1 MSERDVSSFWDHL
14 EVLRK
19 VLFRCL
25 IAWAIGATVAFCFKS
40 ILFNLLFAPSRADFI
55 SYRGLAWLCEKT
67 GWQSLCP
74 GSFEASFINT
84 ELAAQFMTHIKVA
97 LWAGLV
103 VVSPY
108 LIVQLYGFVAPALY
122 DNEKRHAAPILIWG
136 TLLFVLG
143 VLMNYFVIFPFA
155 FRFLDNYQ
163 VYAEVHNQ
171 ISLSSYISNLLMLS
185 LLMGILFEIPIVNY
199 LLAKA
204 GLLQAETLKKYR
216 RHAIVAIAIV
226 VAIITPTGDAV
237 TLTLV
242 TLPIYLLYE
251 ASIHIVKRT
260 TRRETARLRDDPST
274 GSGSYNPEVS

>member
-14 EVLRK
+14 DVLRK

-25 IAWAIGATVAFCFKS
+25 IAWGIGATVAFCFKTF
-40 ILFNLLFAPSRADFI
+40 LFDLLFAPSRADFI

-97 LWAGLV
+97 LGAGLV

-108 LIVQLYGFVAPALY
+108 LLVQLYGFVAPALY
-122 DNEKRHAAPILIWG
+122 DNEKRHAAPIIIWG

-155 FRFLDNYQ
+155 FRFLNSYQ
-163 VYAEVHNQ
+163 VYAEVQNQ

-226 VAIITPTGDAV
+226 AAVITPTGDAV

-251 ASIHIVKRT
+251 VSIHIVNRT
-260 TRRETARLRDDPST
+260 TRHETARLRGEQSPLK
-274 GSGSYNPEVS
+274 PEVS

>member
-1 MSERDVSSFWDHL
+1 MNEREVSSFWDHL
-14 EVLRK
+14 DVLRK

-25 IAWAIGATVAFCFKS
+25 IAWTIGAMAAFCFKD
-40 ILFNLLFAPSRADFI
+40 ILFRLLFAPSTDSFV
-55 SYRGLAWLCEKT
+55 SYQALAWLCAQT

-74 GSFEASFINT
+74 GSFQASFINT

-122 DNEKRHAAPILIWG
+122 DKEKHHAVPIIIWG
-136 TLLFVLG
+136 TLLFILG
-143 VLMNYFVIFPFA
+143 VLMNYFIIFPFA
-155 FRFLDNYQ
+155 FRFLNNYQ
-163 VYAEVHNQ
+163 VYTEVYNQ

-185 LLMGILFEIPIVNY
+185 LLLGFLFEIPIVNY

-204 GLLQAETLKKYR
+204 GLLQADTLKKYR
-216 RHAIVAIAIV
+216 RHAIVGIAIV
-226 VAIITPTGDAV
+226 AAIITPTGDAV

-251 ASIHIVKRT
+251 ASIIIVKHETSRCE
-260 TRRETARLRDDPST
+260 TRDVGKSHVP
-274 GSGSYNPEVS
+274 

>member
-1 MSERDVSSFWDHL
+1 MSEREVSSFWDHL
-14 EVLRK
+14 DVLRK

-25 IAWAIGATVAFCFKS
+25 IAWAIGAAAAFCFKD
-40 ILFNLLFAPSRADFI
+40 ILFRLLFAPSMDSFV
-55 SYRGLAWLCEKT
+55 SYQGLAWLCAQT

-74 GSFEASFINT
+74 GSFQASFINT

-122 DNEKRHAAPILIWG
+122 DQEKRHATPIIIWG
-136 TLLFVLG
+136 TLLFILG
-143 VLMNYFVIFPFA
+143 VLMNYFIIFPFA
-155 FRFLDNYQ
+155 FRFLFNYQ
-163 VYAEVHNQ
+163 VYSEVYNQ

-204 GLLQAETLKKYR
+204 GLLQADTLKKYR
-216 RHAIVAIAIV
+216 RHAIVGIAIV
-226 VAIITPTGDAV
+226 AAIITPTGDAV

-251 ASIHIVKRT
+251 ASILIVKRVQAS
-260 TRRETARLRDDPST
+260 EQPPDPKPS
-274 GSGSYNPEVS
+274 

>member
-14 EVLRK
+14 DVLRK

-25 IAWAIGATVAFCFKS
+25 IAWVIGAAAAFCFKTA
-40 ILFNLLFAPSRADFI
+40 LFDLLFAPSRDDFI

-74 GSFEASFINT
+74 GSFKASFINT

-97 LWAGLV
+97 LGAGLV

-122 DNEKRHAAPILIWG
+122 DNEKRHAAPIIIWG

-143 VLMNYFVIFPFA
+143 VLMNYFVIFPFT
-155 FRFLDNYQ
+155 FRFLNNYQ
-163 VYAEVHNQ
+163 VYSEVHNQ

-226 VAIITPTGDAV
+226 AAVITPTGDAV

-251 ASIHIVKRT
+251 ASIIIVKRHST
-260 TRRETARLRDDPST
+260 IIEESTPETS
-274 GSGSYNPEVS
+274 

>member
-14 EVLRK
+14 DVLRK

-25 IAWAIGATVAFCFKS
+25 IAWVIGAAAAFCFKTA
-40 ILFNLLFAPSRADFI
+40 LFDLLFAPSRDDFI

-74 GSFEASFINT
+74 GSFTASFINT

-97 LWAGLV
+97 LGAGLV

-122 DNEKRHAAPILIWG
+122 DREKRHAAPIIIWG
-136 TLLFVLG
+136 TLLFLLG

-155 FRFLDNYQ
+155 FRFLNNYQ

-185 LLMGILFEIPIVNY
+185 LLMGILFEIPLVNY

-226 VAIITPTGDAV
+226 AAVITPTGDAV

-251 ASIHIVKRT
+251 ASIIIVKRHST
-260 TRRETARLRDDPST
+260 LVEESTPETS
-274 GSGSYNPEVS
+274 

>member
-1 MSERDVSSFWDHL
+1 MSEREVSSFWDHL
-14 EVLRK
+14 DVLRK
-19 VLFRCL
+19 VLLRCL
-25 IAWAIGATVAFCFKS
+25 MAWGIGAAAAFCFKTAM
-40 ILFNLLFAPSRADFI
+40 FDLLFAPSRDDFI

-74 GSFEASFINT
+74 GSFQASFINT

-108 LIVQLYGFVAPALY
+108 LLVQLYGFIAPALY
-122 DNEKRHAAPILIWG
+122 DNEKRHAAPIIIWG
-136 TLLFVLG
+136 TLLFLLG

-155 FRFLDNYQ
+155 FRFLNNYQ

-204 GLLQAETLKKYR
+204 GLLQADTLKKYR

-226 VAIITPTGDAV
+226 AAVITPTGDAV

-251 ASIHIVKRT
+251 ASIFIVKRHSNIAQDT
-260 TRRETARLRDDPST
+260 TPETS
-274 GSGSYNPEVS
+274 

>member
-1 MSERDVSSFWDHL
+1 MSEQKISSFWDHL

-25 IAWAIGATVAFCFKS
+25 IAWLVGAVAAFCFKEV
-40 ILFNLLFAPSRADFI
+40 LFGLLFAPSRDDFI

-74 GSFEASFINT
+74 GNFEASFINT
-84 ELAAQFMTHIKVA
+84 ELTAQFMTHIKVA

-108 LIVQLYGFVAPALY
+108 LIVQLYGFIAPALY
-122 DNEKRHAAPILIWG
+122 DKEKRHAAPIIIWG
-136 TLLFVLG
+136 TLLFILG
-143 VLMNYFVIFPFA
+143 VLMNYFIIFPFA
-155 FRFLDNYQ
+155 FRFLFNYV
-163 VYAEVHNQ
+163 VYAEVLNQ

-204 GLLQAETLKKYR
+204 GLIQAETLKKYR
-216 RHAIVAIAIV
+216 RHAIVGIAIV
-226 VAIITPTGDAV
+226 AAVITPTGDAV
-237 TLTLV
+237 TLMLV
-242 TLPIYLLYE
+242 TVPIYLLYE
-251 ASIHIVKRT
+251 VSIQIVKRVQT
-260 TRRETARLRDDPST
+260 SEPPLDPKAS
-274 GSGSYNPEVS
+274 

>member
-1 MSERDVSSFWDHL
+1 MSEQKVSSFWDHL

-25 IAWAIGATVAFCFKS
+25 IAWFVGATAAFCFKNL
-40 ILFNLLFAPSRADFI
+40 LFGLLFAPSRDDFL
-55 SYRGLAWLCEKT
+55 SYQALAWLCERT

-74 GSFEASFINT
+74 GSFQASFINT

-97 LWAGLV
+97 LGAGLV

-108 LIVQLYGFVAPALY
+108 LLVQLYGFVAPALY
-122 DNEKRHAAPILIWG
+122 EKEKRHAAPIIIWG
-136 TLLFVLG
+136 TLLFLLG
-143 VLMNYFVIFPFA
+143 VLMNYFIIFPFA
-155 FRFLDNYQ
+155 FRFLNEYQ
-163 VYAEVHNQ
+163 VYEEVKNQ
-171 ISLSSYISNLLMLS
+171 ISLSSYISTLLMLS
-185 LLMGILFEIPIVNY
+185 LLIGILFEIPIVNY

-204 GLLQAETLKKYR
+204 GLLQAATLKKYR

-226 VAIITPTGDAV
+226 AAVITPTGDAV

-251 ASIHIVKRT
+251 ASILIVKRT
-260 TRRETARLRDDPST
+260 NHEVRADLQSARIEK
-274 GSGSYNPEVS
+274 GI

>member
-14 EVLRK
+14 DVLRK

-25 IAWAIGATVAFCFKS
+25 IAWVIGAAAAFCFKTA
-40 ILFNLLFAPSRADFI
+40 LFDLLFAPSRDDFI

-74 GSFEASFINT
+74 GNFEASFINT

-97 LWAGLV
+97 LGAGLV

-108 LIVQLYGFVAPALY
+108 LLVQLYGFVAPALY
-122 DNEKRHAAPILIWG
+122 DNEKRHAAPIIIWG

-155 FRFLDNYQ
+155 FRFLNNYQ
-163 VYAEVHNQ
+163 VYSEVHNQ

-185 LLMGILFEIPIVNY
+185 LSHRQLPLGQGRAAASRDLEEIPPPCHR
-199 LLAKA
+199 
-204 GLLQAETLKKYR
+204 GHRHRGGRHHPHR
-216 RHAIVAIAIV
+216 RRGDAD
-226 VAIITPTGDAV
+226 TGDV
-237 TLTLV
+237 TDIFTL
-242 TLPIYLLYE
+242 
-251 ASIHIVKRT
+251 
-260 TRRETARLRDDPST
+260 
-274 GSGSYNPEVS
+274 

>member
-1 MSERDVSSFWDHL
+1 MSEREVSSFWDHL
-14 EVLRK
+14 DVLRK
-19 VLFRCL
+19 VLLRCL
-25 IAWAIGATVAFCFKS
+25 MAWGIGAAAAFCFKTA
-40 ILFNLLFAPSRADFI
+40 LFDLLFAPSRDDFI

-74 GSFEASFINT
+74 GSFKASFINT

-97 LWAGLV
+97 LWSGLV

-108 LIVQLYGFVAPALY
+108 LLVQLYGFIAPALY
-122 DNEKRHAAPILIWG
+122 EKEKRHAAPIIIWG
-136 TLLFVLG
+136 TLLFLLG

-185 LLMGILFEIPIVNY
+185 LLMGILFVGILFEIPIVNY

-216 RHAIVAIAIV
+216 RNAIVAIAIV
-226 VAIITPTGDAV
+226 AAVITPTGDAV

-251 ASIHIVKRT
+251 ASIKIVRHET
-260 TRRETARLRDDPST
+260 SRRETRDV
-274 GSGSYNPEVS
+274 G

>member
-1 MSERDVSSFWDHL
+1 MSEREVSSFWDHL
-14 EVLRK
+14 DVLRK

-25 IAWAIGATVAFCFKS
+25 IAWAIGAAAAFCFKD
-40 ILFNLLFAPSRADFI
+40 ILFRLLFAPSMDSFV
-55 SYRGLAWLCEKT
+55 SYQGLAWLCAQT

-74 GSFEASFINT
+74 GSFQASFINT

-97 LWAGLV
+97 LWTGLV

-122 DNEKRHAAPILIWG
+122 DQEKRHAAPIIIWG
-136 TLLFVLG
+136 TLLFILG
-143 VLMNYFVIFPFA
+143 VLMNYFIIFPFA
-155 FRFLDNYQ
+155 FRFLFNYQ
-163 VYAEVHNQ
+163 VYSEVYNQ

-204 GLLQAETLKKYR
+204 GLLRADTLKKYR
-216 RHAIVAIAIV
+216 RHAIVGIAIV
-226 VAIITPTGDAV
+226 AAIITPTGDAV

-251 ASIHIVKRT
+251 VSIHIVSRTSKRQAGVSTSST
-260 TRRETARLRDDPST
+260 T
-274 GSGSYNPEVS
+274 

>member
-1 MSERDVSSFWDHL
+1 MSEREVSSFWDHL
-14 EVLRK
+14 DVLRK

-25 IAWAIGATVAFCFKS
+25 IAWFVGATAAFCFKNL
-40 ILFNLLFAPSRADFI
+40 LFGLLFAPSRDDFL
-55 SYRGLAWLCEKT
+55 SYQGLAWLCERT

-74 GSFEASFINT
+74 GSFQASFINT

-97 LWAGLV
+97 LGAGLV

-108 LIVQLYGFVAPALY
+108 LLVQLYGFVAPALY
-122 DNEKRHAAPILIWG
+122 EKEKRHAAPIIIWG
-136 TLLFVLG
+136 TLLFLLG
-143 VLMNYFVIFPFA
+143 VLMNYFIIFPFA

-163 VYAEVHNQ
+163 VYEEVKNQ
-171 ISLSSYISNLLMLS
+171 ISLSSYISTLLMLS
-185 LLMGILFEIPIVNY
+185 LLMGVLFEIPIVNY

-204 GLLQAETLKKYR
+204 GLLQAATLKKYR

-226 VAIITPTGDAV
+226 AAVITPTGDAV

-251 ASIHIVKRT
+251 ASIHIVSRTSKRQAGVSTSST
-260 TRRETARLRDDPST
+260 T
-274 GSGSYNPEVS
+274 

>member
-1 MSERDVSSFWDHL
+1 MSERVVSSFWDHL

-25 IAWAIGATVAFCFKS
+25 IAWMAGAVAAFCFKNL
-40 ILFNLLFAPSRADFI
+40 LFGLLFAPSRDDFI
-55 SYRGLAWLCEKT
+55 SYQGLAWLCEKT

-74 GSFEASFINT
+74 GSFQALFINT

-97 LWAGLV
+97 LGAGLV

-108 LIVQLYGFVAPALY
+108 VFVQLYGFVAPALY
-122 DNEKRHAAPILIWG
+122 DREKRHAAPIIIWG
-136 TLLFVLG
+136 TLLFMLG
-143 VLMNYFVIFPFA
+143 VLMNYFIIFPFA
-155 FRFLDNYQ
+155 FRFLNDYQ
-163 VYAEVHNQ
+163 VYEAVKNQ
-171 ISLSSYISNLLMLS
+171 ISLSSYISTLLMLS
-185 LLMGILFEIPIVNY
+185 LLMGVLFEIPIVNY

-226 VAIITPTGDAV
+226 AAVITPTGDSV
-237 TLTLV
+237 TLSLV

-251 ASIHIVKRT
+251 ASIIIVKRT
-260 TRRETARLRDDPST
+260 TRRETARLRDGQSPKTS
-274 GSGSYNPEVS
+274 

>member
-1 MSERDVSSFWDHL
+1 MIEREVSSFWDQL
-14 EVLRK
+14 DVLRK

-25 IAWAIGATVAFCFKS
+25 IAWAIGAMAAFCFKAV
-40 ILFNLLFAPSRADFI
+40 LFDLLFAPSRDDFI
-55 SYRGLAWLCEKT
+55 SYRIMAWLCSKT

-74 GSFEASFINT
+74 GSFQASFINT

-108 LIVQLYGFVAPALY
+108 FIVQLYGFIAPALY
-122 DNEKRHAAPILIWG
+122 DTEKRHATPILIWG

-143 VLMNYFVIFPFA
+143 VLMNYFIIFPFA
-155 FRFLDNYQ
+155 FRFLNNYQ
-163 VYAEVHNQ
+163 VYVEVHNQ

-204 GLLQAETLKKYR
+204 GLLKAETLKKYR

-226 VAIITPTGDAV
+226 AAVITPTGDAV

-251 ASIHIVKRT
+251 ASIIIVKRT
-260 TRRETARLRDDPST
+260 NLKST
-274 GSGSYNPEVS
+274 

>member
-1 MSERDVSSFWDHL
+1 MSQAQVGSFWDHL
-14 EVLRK
+14 DVLRK

-25 IAWAIGATVAFCFKS
+25 IAWAIGAVAAFCFKD
-40 ILFNLLFAPSRADFI
+40 ILFGLLFAPSSDDFV
-55 SYRGLAWLCEKT
+55 SYRGLSWLCQKT

-74 GSFEASFINT
+74 GSFQTSFINT

-103 VVSPY
+103 VASPF

-122 DNEKRHAAPILIWG
+122 DREKRHAAPIIMWG
-136 TLLFVLG
+136 TMLFIVG
-143 VLMNYFVIFPFA
+143 VLMNYFIIFPFS
-155 FRFLDNYQ
+155 FRFLNNYQ
-163 VYAEVHNQ
+163 VYSEVHNQ
-171 ISLSSYISNLLMLS
+171 ISLSSYISTFLMLS

-204 GLLQAETLKKYR
+204 GLLSPETLKKYR
-216 RHAIVAIAIV
+216 RHAIVGIIIV
-226 VAIITPTGDAV
+226 AAVITPTGDAV

-251 ASIHIVKRT
+251 ASILIVKRMSK
-260 TRRETARLRDDPST
+260 PIQ
-274 GSGSYNPEVS
+274 

>member
-14 EVLRK
+14 DVLRK
-19 VLFRCL
+19 VLLRCL
-25 IAWAIGATVAFCFKS
+25 IAWAIGAMAAFCFKTA
-40 ILFNLLFAPSRADFI
+40 LFDLLFAPSRDDFV
-55 SYRGLAWLCEKT
+55 SYRLMAWLCAKT

-74 GSFEASFINT
+74 GSFTASFINT

-97 LWAGLV
+97 LGAGLV

-108 LIVQLYGFVAPALY
+108 LIVQLYGFVSPALY
-122 DNEKRHAAPILIWG
+122 DNEKRHAAPIIIWG
-136 TLLFVLG
+136 TLLFILG
-143 VLMNYFVIFPFA
+143 VLMNYFIIFPFA
-155 FRFLDNYQ
+155 FRFLNGYQ
-163 VYAEVHNQ
+163 VYTEVHNQ

-226 VAIITPTGDAV
+226 AAVITPTGDAV

-251 ASIHIVKRT
+251 ASIIIVKRHST
-260 TRRETARLRDDPST
+260 IAQKPSLETS
-274 GSGSYNPEVS
+274 

>member
-14 EVLRK
+14 DVLRK

-25 IAWAIGATVAFCFKS
+25 IAWAIGAVAAFCFKD
-40 ILFNLLFAPSRADFI
+40 IMFRLLFAPSTDSFV
-55 SYRGLAWLCEKT
+55 SYRGLAWLCAQT

-74 GSFEASFINT
+74 GNFQASFINT

-122 DNEKRHAAPILIWG
+122 DQEKRHAAPIIIWG
-136 TLLFVLG
+136 TLLFILG
-143 VLMNYFVIFPFA
+143 VLMNYFIIFPFA
-155 FRFLDNYQ
+155 FRFLNNYQ
-163 VYAEVHNQ
+163 VYTEVHNQ

-185 LLMGILFEIPIVNY
+185 LLMGVLFEIPIVNY

-204 GLLQAETLKKYR
+204 GLLQAATLKKYR

-226 VAIITPTGDAV
+226 AAVITPTGDAV

-242 TLPIYLLYE
+242 TVPIYLLYE
-251 ASIHIVKRT
+251 VSIHIVSRT
-260 TRRETARLRDDPST
+260 TKKQAKVRADLKSARIEK
-274 GSGSYNPEVS
+274 GI